1 MAKKKTEKSFRDEM
15 NALDEIISKL
25 ESGDLELEDSI
36 NAYGEGVKLIDSL
49 NRKLNDS
56 KLKIVELMGKI
67 ENDGFDEGDE

>member
-1 MAKKKTEKSFRDEM
+1 MAKKKTEKSFKDEM